1 MSTKSYS
8 RRSFLTLAGA
18 AAAAFAG
25 LALAGCGSSSSDSA
39 SDSDD
44 SGSSATGAASMT
56 EDEIRAQWASFPSD
70 PVNLYDAVP
79 TSEEEMPT
87 ISVEELHDLMES
99 GEQYALVDV
108 NSSVMYA
115 DGHIDTALN
124 YPWSASGFTQDP
136 ELPRGVKMV
145 FYCVCQ
151 AEEDSMHMGFSA
163 VNGYAYRNIF
173 LLKGGTP
180 AWEAAGYQLVK

>member
-1 MSTKSYS
+1 MFAMESKGGKVCSID
-8 RRSFLTLAGA
+8 RRFFLALAGTA
-18 AAAAFAG
+18 AVAAFAG
-25 LALAGCGSSSSDSA
+25 LALAGCSSG
-39 SDSDD
+39 D
-44 SGSSATGAASMT
+44 SGGSTVGKASKT
-56 EDEIRAQWASFPSD
+56 EDEIRAEWATFPSD
-70 PVNLYDAVP
+70 PVNLYDTVP

-99 GEQYALVDV
+99 GEPYALVDV

-180 AWEAAGYQLVK
+180 AWQAAGYQLVK

>member
-1 MSTKSYS
+1 MSTTSYS

-25 LALAGCGSSSSDSA
+25 LALAGCGSSGSSDSG
-39 SDSDD
+39 D
-44 SGSSATGAASMT
+44 SGSAGSTVGKASMT
-56 EDEIRAQWASFPSD
+56 EDEIRAEWATFPSD
-70 PVNLYDAVP
+70 PVNLYDTVP

-99 GEQYALVDV
+99 GEPYALVDV

-180 AWEAAGYQLVK
+180 AWQAAGYQLVK